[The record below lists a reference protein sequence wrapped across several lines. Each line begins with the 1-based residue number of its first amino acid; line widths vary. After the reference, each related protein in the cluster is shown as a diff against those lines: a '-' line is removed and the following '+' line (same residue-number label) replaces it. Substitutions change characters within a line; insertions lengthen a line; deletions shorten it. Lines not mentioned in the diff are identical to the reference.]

1 MPDET
6 KPGNAG
12 KNGDASP
19 KPQTVKSKQ
28 VKRKHEL
35 GPKQQRLI
43 RTLATADS
51 IAAAGRMAGYGTNQ
65 STHRAMKSIRRNAT
79 DILDKIGYGQEK
91 ALQDLREMADYNLT
105 KFFAEKGIVMTEKT
119 VSDNETRLRARIE
132 LNKIHGHYP
141 AGSDNGD
148 SNDGGPGPG
157 GIVINLGFLE
167 PKRAEAILAKLTRHR
182 ADRSAASLQD
192 GAIDVAPGE

>member
-1 MPDET
+1 MTDET
-6 KPGNAG
+6 KPGDESKG
-12 KNGDASP
+12 KKEGKASAT
-19 KPQTVKSKQ
+19 PQAVSSKQ

-43 RTLATADS
+43 RSLATADS

-79 DILDKIGYGQEK
+79 DILEKIGYGQEK
-91 ALQDLREMADYNLT
+91 ALQDLRDMADYNLT

-141 AGSDNGD
+141 AGSDNGI
-148 SNDGGPGPG
+148 SNGPQSEGFAVRIWVGDAETARGFAALFAARGTPNL
-157 GIVINLGFLE
+157 IV
-167 PKRAEAILAKLTRHR
+167 
-182 ADRSAASLQD
+182 
-192 GAIDVAPGE
+192 DVGEKVDEDAG